1 MQAILVALLLFMGDD
16 AKVANRFS
24 DLEME
29 DAFRP
34 YLTSNVLLM
43 EVTGAKIIR
52 LTDGKKVILSV
63 ASTAIKDGSAK
74 DRLRAER
81 VCRAKALANVVAER
95 QGVQVAHMEKLEEK
109 SRIVMD
115 EKGETGTS
123 VSELLQV
130 TKTKVEGI
138 AKDMPVVGRWKSKD
152 GEVFYMALGAII
164 SKDGEA
170 IQGGPGY
177 RQSEGGL
184 QN

>member
-1 MQAILVALLLFMGDD
+1 MQAVLIALLLLMADD
-16 AKVANRFS
+16 ATLAKRFS
-24 DLEME
+24 DVEIE

-34 YLTSNVLLM
+34 YLTSNLLLM

-52 LTDGKKVILSV
+52 LPDGKKAILSV

-81 VCRAKALANVVAER
+81 VCRTKALANVVAER

-109 SRIVMD
+109 SRIVIED
-115 EKGETGTS
+115 KGETGTS

-152 GEVFYMALGAII
+152 GDVFYMAVGAIVG
-164 SKDGEA
+164 KDGE
-170 IQGGPGY
+170 IVP
-177 RQSEGGL
+177 
-184 QN
+184 NDP